1 MKGLQNVLELNYS
14 KLALQTGK
22 KTKKVKLQTKPGNQR
37 ELHFKILLEIEIEQ
51 KKLLFKLVQTSSK
64 CCIVTKISK
73 LKI

>member
-37 ELHFKILLEIEIEQ
+37 ELHFKILLEIEIVQ
-51 KKLLFKLVQTSSK
+51 KKATF
-64 CCIVTKISK
+64 
-73 LKI
+73 